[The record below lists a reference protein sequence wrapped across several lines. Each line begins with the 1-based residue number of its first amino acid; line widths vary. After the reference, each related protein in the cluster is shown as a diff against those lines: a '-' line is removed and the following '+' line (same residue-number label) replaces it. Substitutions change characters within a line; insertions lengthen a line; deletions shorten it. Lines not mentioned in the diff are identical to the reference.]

1 MVLHRLHTSA
11 KLVIASLF
19 FSRTDDYIDSYGLFT
34 MFETKL
40 LSRKEEVGQATCD

>member
-19 FSRTDDYIDSYGLFT
+19 FQELMTTLTAMVYLQGLKPSCYL
-34 MFETKL
+34 EK
-40 LSRKEEVGQATCD
+40 RK